1 MSAGKAEDS
10 IGNIK
15 PLTPW
20 TPIIPGSLRARM
32 EERKRIHDFHARQKI
47 GQPPIPG
54 PLDTPDKLQAYLNS
68 CPPDLKD
75 LDLRSRHI
83 NSLVGIRFPPGLKSL
98 LLNFNN
104 ISEIIKPTQHG
115 SGVVFP
121 PGLETLELH
130 DNQIERLKGVQFPP
144 SLKILTL
151 NNNKIRSLQEVQFP
165 PRLEEL
171 DLYDNQ
177 IESLQN
183 IDFPQSLE
191 ELTLNG
197 NKIIHLTGVK
207 FPPNLTEFDISD
219 NPLDDI
225 ASMIHP
231 NKTVIEHLK
240 REYSPLYFRD
250 LYYVHKQ
257 LKMNE
262 KSELKT
268 VKQSEQTTLKKVSDF
283 NQLSMQNQLRGI
295 TSFLREGMEARAQQH
310 AEQLTRESEEL
321 GGRSTIE
328 VRLPNGIKYPVPLNT
343 ANSVQSVL
351 DYMNEHYYISSLVPN
366 CGVTHL
372 YKSDIKE
379 KDPLNPTST
388 LADNSVQKGSRL
400 HARCVLPLNPSSG
413 GNRRKRI
420 QTRKTKITKR
430 SKRSKISKKWSLKYK
445 KSINCRRPRGFS
457 QRQYCKYGRK

>member
-1 MSAGKAEDS
+1 MSAGKPEDS
-10 IGNIK
+10 K
-15 PLTPW
+15 H
-20 TPIIPGSLRARM
+20 RRM
-32 EERKRIHDFHARQKI
+32 LYFQQQHKT
-47 GQPPIPG
+47 GQPPVPG
-54 PLDTPDKLQAYLNS
+54 PLDTPDKLQAYLDS
-68 CPPDLKD
+68 CPPDLTD
-75 LDLRSRHI
+75 LNLSLRYI
-83 NSLVGIRFPPGLKSL
+83 NSLAGIRFPPGLKIL

-104 ISEIIKPTQHG
+104 ISELNRG
-115 SGVVFP
+115 ASFP
-121 PGLETLELH
+121 PGLEILELH
-130 DNQIERLKGVQFPP
+130 DNQITHLTGVKFPP
-144 SLKILTL
+144 NLKILTL
-151 NNNKIRSLQEVQFP
+151 NNNQIRSLEVQFP
-165 PRLEEL
+165 PRLEVL
-171 DLYDNQ
+171 DLQDNQ
-177 IESLQN
+177 IESLHN

-207 FPPNLTEFDISD
+207 FPPNLKEFDISD

-225 ASMIHP
+225 SMMIHP

-240 REYSPLYFRD
+240 REYSSLYFRD
-250 LYYVHKQ
+250 VYYGHKQ

-268 VKQSEQTTLKKVSDF
+268 VKKLEQATLKEVSEF
-283 NQLSMQNQLRGI
+283 NQQSMQNQLRGI

-310 AEQLTRESEEL
+310 AEQLKRESEDL

-328 VRLPNGIKYPVPLNT
+328 VRLISNGIKYPVPLNT

-372 YKSDIKE
+372 YKSDIK
-379 KDPLNPTST
+379 DPLNPTST
-388 LADNSVQKGSRL
+388 LGENSVQKGTRL

-430 SKRSKISKKWSLKYK
+430 PKKWSLKYK